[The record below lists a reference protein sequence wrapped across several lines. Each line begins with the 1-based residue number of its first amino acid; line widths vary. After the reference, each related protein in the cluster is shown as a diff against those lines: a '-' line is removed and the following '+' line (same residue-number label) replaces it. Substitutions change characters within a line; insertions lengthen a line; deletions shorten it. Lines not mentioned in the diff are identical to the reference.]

1 MKKETTQ
8 YTIKLYQRPN
18 ANPPNRKIVGEI
30 YEIAKSLTVRW
41 FTSNVP
47 DDTLRDL
54 MFNDVFCLQKNGKIL
69 SFLEFTSR
77 DGFIEIILCGTR
89 IEFQRQGLGSK
100 LIEHFFE
107 YGRGLGFKTASVMT
121 VPEDVKPV
129 YGPTIR
135 FYEKHGFVIRKRS
148 NVLWENGALLLFKNL

>member
-1 MKKETTQ
+1 MEKE
-8 YTIKLYQRPN
+8 YEMKLYQRPN
-18 ANPPNRKIVGEI
+18 ANLTNKKIVGEI
-30 YEIAKSLTVRW
+30 YEITKSLTAKW
-41 FTSNVP
+41 FTKNVP

-54 MFNDVFCLQKNGKIL
+54 MFNDVFCLQENGKTL

-77 DGFIEIILCGTR
+77 DGFIEIILFGTR
-89 IEFQRQGLGSK
+89 IEFQGQGLGSK

-107 YGRGLGFKTASVMT
+107 YGRELGFVTASVMT
-121 VPEDVKPV
+121 VPEDVKPA

-135 FYEKHGFVIRKRS
+135 FYEKHGFVIKKRS

>member
-1 MKKETTQ
+1 MVKE
-8 YTIKLYQRPN
+8 YKIKLYQRPN
-18 ANPPNRKIVGEI
+18 AKPPNKKIVGEI
-30 YEIAKSLTVRW
+30 YEITKSLTTKW
-41 FTSNVP
+41 FTTNVP

-54 MFNDVFCLQKNGKIL
+54 MFNDVFCLQENEKTL

-77 DGFIEIILCGTR
+77 DGFMEIILFGTR
-89 IEFQRQGLGSK
+89 VELQGQGLGSR

-107 YGRGLGFKTASVMT
+107 YGRGLGFITATVMT